1 MQSRLRF
8 LLLFLLFALPA
19 TTSAEDSC
27 LASEVEVLAGSGS
40 GERLYRI
47 VFRNRCGTHR
57 HFYWCAENPSAPLPE
72 PVSCARITER
82 KEVPA
87 EPRHV
92 VLHQKEFQWHLPPQT
107 RIRFRDCP
115 PEELPTFG
123 LGCVRP
129 ALKR

>member
-1 MQSRLRF
+1 MRF
-8 LLLFLLFALPA
+8 FIFLALSALSFAA
-19 TTSAEDSC
+19 SAEGTC
-27 LASEVEVLAGSGS
+27 LASEVEVLAGAGD

-47 VFRNRCGTHR
+47 VFRNRCGTYR
-57 HFYWCAENPSAPLPE
+57 HFYWCAENPSAALPE
-72 PVSCARITER
+72 PVTCARLGAR
-82 KEVPA
+82 AAEVPA

-123 LGCVRP
+123 LGCTRP
-129 ALKR
+129 VLRR